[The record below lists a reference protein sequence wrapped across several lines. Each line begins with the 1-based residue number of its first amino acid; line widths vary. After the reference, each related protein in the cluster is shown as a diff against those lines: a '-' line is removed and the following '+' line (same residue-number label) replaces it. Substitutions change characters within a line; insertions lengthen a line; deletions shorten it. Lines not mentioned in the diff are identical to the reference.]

1 MTEKYLTIIF
11 FIVFSCFCNAQIDRF
26 KIQKTN
32 NSYKLISPTGNSFFS
47 LGITHTQALNYPNSM
62 KIFVNKYK
70 NDWSSASAEI
80 YRNLISWEFNTAGYG
95 APKEL
100 RKLIP
105 FMMPSQPLVGNS
117 SWLEKEKFFFSDIFD
132 FEVKKEIL
140 NKIQNMT
147 SEKDNP
153 NLIGYFWTDMPM
165 WNLKKSKEK
174 FGFNWVDYIKNL
186 PENSAGK
193 IRYEKFKNEQ
203 LFDDSLTFEENF
215 LKLIAKEYYKLIG
228 EETKRLDPDALIF
241 GERYAMHRV
250 PTYIIEE
257 ALPYIDV
264 VSIQPH
270 DCDFNENYFRKIH
283 EITGKPIII
292 CDHQCSFPTK
302 KYRYTMWQ
310 QLNNQTEV
318 AEKHSEYLNEVVNE
332 SYLIGYHRCQY
343 IDRYEPTNNLLK
355 QGMVKENGETYEPH
369 ASIIT
374 STNKKVKEIF
384 KERRK

>member
-1 MTEKYLTIIF
+1 MEKYLTIIF

-32 NSYKLISPTGNSFFS
+32 NSYKLISPTGSSFFS

-70 NDWSSASAEI
+70 NDWSLASAEI

-105 FMMPSQPLVGNS
+105 FMMPSQPLVRNS

-186 PENSAGK
+186 PENSAGRV
-193 IRYEKFKNEQ
+193 RYEKFKNEQ
-203 LFDDSLTFEENF
+203 LFDNSLTFEENF

-228 EETKRLDPDALIF
+228 DETKRLDPGALIF

-292 CDHQCSFPTK
+292 CDHQCSFPTE

-318 AEKHSEYLNEVVNE
+318 AEKHSEYLNEVINE

-374 STNKKVKEIF
+374 RTNKKVKEIF
-384 KERRK
+384 KEKRK

>member
-1 MTEKYLTIIF
+1 MKKYLTIIF
-11 FIVFSCFCNAQIDRF
+11 FIIFSCFCNAQIDRF

-32 NSYKLISPTGNSFFS
+32 NSYKLISPAGSSFFS

-70 NDWSSASAEI
+70 NDWSLASAEI

-140 NKIQNMT
+140 NKIKNMT

-270 DCDFNENYFRKIH
+270 DCDFNEIYFRKIH

-292 CDHQCSFPTK
+292 CDHQCSFPTE

-310 QLNNQTEV
+310 QLINQTEV
-318 AEKHSEYLNEVVNE
+318 AEKHSEYLNEVINE

-374 STNKKVKEIF
+374 RTNKKVKEIF
-384 KERRK
+384 KEKRK

>member
-1 MTEKYLTIIF
+1 MEKYLTIIF

-32 NSYKLISPTGNSFFS
+32 NSYKLISPTGSSFFS

-70 NDWSSASAEI
+70 NDWSLASAEI

-105 FMMPSQPLVGNS
+105 FMMPSQPLVRNS

-228 EETKRLDPDALIF
+228 DETKRLDPGALIF

-292 CDHQCSFPTK
+292 CDHQCSFPTE

-318 AEKHSEYLNEVVNE
+318 AEKHSEYLNEVINE

-374 STNKKVKEIF
+374 RTNKKVKEIF
-384 KERRK
+384 KEKRK

>member
-1 MTEKYLTIIF
+1 MEKYLTIIF
-11 FIVFSCFCNAQIDRF
+11 FIIFSCFCNAQIDRF

-153 NLIGYFWTDMPM
+153 NLIGYFRTDMPM

-186 PENSAGK
+186 PENSAGR

-203 LFDDSLTFEENF
+203 LFDNSLTFEENF

-228 EETKRLDPDALIF
+228 EETKRLDPGALIF

-250 PTYIIEE
+250 PKYIIEE

-270 DCDFNENYFRKIH
+270 DCDFNEVYFRKIH

-292 CDHQCSFPTK
+292 CDHQCSFPTE

-318 AEKHSEYLNEVVNE
+318 AEKHREYLNEVVNE

-374 STNKKVKEIF
+374 RTNKKVKEIF
-384 KERRK
+384 KEKRK

>member
-1 MTEKYLTIIF
+1 MEKYLTIIF
-11 FIVFSCFCNAQIDRF
+11 FIIFSCFCNAQIDRF

-32 NSYKLISPTGNSFFS
+32 NSYKLISPTGSSFFS

-70 NDWSSASAEI
+70 NDWSLASAEI

-117 SWLEKEKFFFSDIFD
+117 SWLEKEFFFFSDIFD

-186 PENSAGK
+186 PETSAGR

-203 LFDDSLTFEENF
+203 LFDNSLTFEENF

-228 EETKRLDPDALIF
+228 EETKRLDPGALIF

-374 STNKKVKEIF
+374 RTNKKVKEIF
-384 KERRK
+384 KEKRK

>member
-1 MTEKYLTIIF
+1 MKKYLTIIF
-11 FIVFSCFCNAQIDRF
+11 FIIFSCFCNAQIDRF

-70 NDWSSASAEI
+70 NDWSLASAEI

-105 FMMPSQPLVGNS
+105 FMMPSQPLVENS

-186 PENSAGK
+186 PENSAGR
-193 IRYEKFKNEQ
+193 IRYEKFKNEP

-228 EETKRLDPDALIF
+228 EETKRLDPGTLIF

-250 PTYIIEE
+250 PTYIMEE

-270 DCDFNENYFRKIH
+270 DCDFNEIYFRKIH
-283 EITGKPIII
+283 EITGKPIMI
-292 CDHQCSFPTK
+292 CDHQCSFPTE

-318 AEKHSEYLNEVVNE
+318 AEKHSEYLNEVINE

-343 IDRYEPTNNLLK
+343 IDRFEPTNNLLK

-374 STNKKVKEIF
+374 RTNKKVKEIF
-384 KERRK
+384 KEKRK

>member
-1 MTEKYLTIIF
+1 MEKYLTIIF
-11 FIVFSCFCNAQIDRF
+11 FIIFSCFCNAQIDRF

-32 NSYKLISPTGNSFFS
+32 NSYKLISPTGSSFFS

-70 NDWSSASAEI
+70 NDWSLASAEI

-132 FEVKKEIL
+132 FEVKIEIL

-186 PENSAGK
+186 PENSAGR

-203 LFDDSLTFEENF
+203 LFDNSLTFEENF

-228 EETKRLDPDALIF
+228 EETKRLDPGALIF

-292 CDHQCSFPTK
+292 CDHQCSFPTE

-374 STNKKVKEIF
+374 RTNKKVKEIF
-384 KERRK
+384 KEKRK

>member
-1 MTEKYLTIIF
+1 MKKYLTIIF
-11 FIVFSCFCNAQIDRF
+11 FIIFSCFCNAQIDRF

-32 NSYKLISPTGNSFFS
+32 NSYKLISPAGSSFFS

-62 KIFVNKYK
+62 KIFVNKYQ
-70 NDWSSASAEI
+70 NDWSLASAEI

-228 EETKRLDPDALIF
+228 EETKRLDPGALIF

-250 PTYIIEE
+250 PKYIIEE

-270 DCDFNENYFRKIH
+270 DCDFNEIYFRKIH

-292 CDHQCSFPTK
+292 CDHQCSFPTE

-318 AEKHSEYLNEVVNE
+318 AEKHREYLNEVVNE

-374 STNKKVKEIF
+374 RTNKKVKEIF
-384 KERRK
+384 KEKRK

>member
-1 MTEKYLTIIF
+1 MEKYLTIIF
-11 FIVFSCFCNAQIDRF
+11 FIIFSCFCNAQIDRF

-70 NDWSSASAEI
+70 NDWSLASAEI

-105 FMMPSQPLVGNS
+105 FMMPSQPLVKNS
-117 SWLEKEKFFFSDIFD
+117 SWLDKEKFFFSDIFD

-140 NKIQNMT
+140 NKIKNMT

-228 EETKRLDPDALIF
+228 DETKRLDPGALIF

-292 CDHQCSFPTK
+292 CDHQCSFPTE

-318 AEKHSEYLNEVVNE
+318 AEKHSEYLNEVINE

-374 STNKKVKEIF
+374 RTNKKVKEIF
-384 KERRK
+384 KEKRK

>member
-1 MTEKYLTIIF
+1 MEKYLTIIF
-11 FIVFSCFCNAQIDRF
+11 FIIFSCFCNAQIDRF

-32 NSYKLISPTGNSFFS
+32 NSYKLISPTGSSFFS

-70 NDWSSASAEI
+70 NDWSLASAEI

-186 PENSAGK
+186 PENSAGR

-203 LFDDSLTFEENF
+203 LFDNSLTFEENF

-228 EETKRLDPDALIF
+228 EETKRLDPGALIF

-283 EITGKPIII
+283 EIAGKPIII

-374 STNKKVKEIF
+374 RTNKKVKEIF
-384 KERRK
+384 KEKRK

>member
-1 MTEKYLTIIF
+1 MEKYLTIIF
-11 FIVFSCFCNAQIDRF
+11 FIIFSCFCNAQIDRF

-32 NSYKLISPTGNSFFS
+32 NSYKLISPAGSSFFS

-70 NDWSSASAEI
+70 NDWSLASAEI

-140 NKIQNMT
+140 NKIKNMT

-270 DCDFNENYFRKIH
+270 DCDFNEIYFRKIH

-292 CDHQCSFPTK
+292 CDHQCSFPTE

-310 QLNNQTEV
+310 QLINQTEV
-318 AEKHSEYLNEVVNE
+318 AEKHSEYLNEVINE

-374 STNKKVKEIF
+374 RTNKKVKEIF
-384 KERRK
+384 KEKRK

>member
-1 MTEKYLTIIF
+1 MEKYLTIIF
-11 FIVFSCFCNAQIDRF
+11 FIIFSCFCNAQIDRF

-32 NSYKLISPTGNSFFS
+32 NSYKLISPTGSSFFS

-70 NDWSSASAEI
+70 NDWSLASAEI

-186 PENSAGK
+186 PENSAGR

-203 LFDDSLTFEENF
+203 LFDNSLTFEENF

-228 EETKRLDPDALIF
+228 EETKRLDPGALIF

-374 STNKKVKEIF
+374 RTNKKVKEIF
-384 KERRK
+384 KEKRK

>member
-1 MTEKYLTIIF
+1 MEKYLTIIF
-11 FIVFSCFCNAQIDRF
+11 FIIFSCFCNAQIDRF

-32 NSYKLISPTGNSFFS
+32 NSYKLISPTGSSFFS

-105 FMMPSQPLVGNS
+105 FMMPSQPLVRNS

-140 NKIQNMT
+140 NKIKNMT

-186 PENSAGK
+186 PENSAGR

-203 LFDDSLTFEENF
+203 LFDNSLTFEENF

-228 EETKRLDPDALIF
+228 EETKRLDPGALIF

-250 PTYIIEE
+250 PKYIIEE

-270 DCDFNENYFRKIH
+270 DCDFNEVYFRKIH

-374 STNKKVKEIF
+374 RTNKKVKEIF
-384 KERRK
+384 KEKRK

>member
-1 MTEKYLTIIF
+1 MKKYLTIIF
-11 FIVFSCFCNAQIDRF
+11 FIIFSCFCNAQIDRF

-32 NSYKLISPTGNSFFS
+32 NSYTLISPNGNSFFS

-70 NDWSSASAEI
+70 NDWSLASAEI

-105 FMMPSQPLVGNS
+105 FMMPSQPLVENS

-186 PENSAGK
+186 PENSAGR
-193 IRYEKFKNEQ
+193 IRYEKFKNEP

-228 EETKRLDPDALIF
+228 EETKRLDPGTLIF

-250 PTYIIEE
+250 PTYIMEE

-270 DCDFNENYFRKIH
+270 DCDFNEIYFRKIH
-283 EITGKPIII
+283 EITGKPIMI
-292 CDHQCSFPTK
+292 CDHQCSFPTE

-318 AEKHSEYLNEVVNE
+318 AEKHSEYLNEVINE

-343 IDRYEPTNNLLK
+343 IDRFEPTNNLLK

-374 STNKKVKEIF
+374 RTNKKVKEIF
-384 KERRK
+384 KEKRK

>member
-1 MTEKYLTIIF
+1 MEKYLTIIF

-32 NSYKLISPTGNSFFS
+32 NSYKLISPTGSSFFS

-70 NDWSSASAEI
+70 NDWSLASAEI

-270 DCDFNENYFRKIH
+270 DCDFNEIYFRKIH

-292 CDHQCSFPTK
+292 CDHQCSFPTE

-310 QLNNQTEV
+310 QLINQTEV
-318 AEKHSEYLNEVVNE
+318 AEKHSEYLNEVINE

-374 STNKKVKEIF
+374 RTNKKVKEIF
-384 KERRK
+384 KEKRK

>member
-1 MTEKYLTIIF
+1 MEKYLTIIF
-11 FIVFSCFCNAQIDRF
+11 FIIFSCFCNAQIDRF

-32 NSYKLISPTGNSFFS
+32 NSYKLISPTGSSFFS

-70 NDWSSASAEI
+70 NDWSLASAEI

-153 NLIGYFWTDMPM
+153 NLIVYFWTDMPM

-186 PENSAGK
+186 PETSAGR

-203 LFDDSLTFEENF
+203 LFDNSLTFEENF

-228 EETKRLDPDALIF
+228 EETKRLDPGALIF

-374 STNKKVKEIF
+374 RTNKKVKEIF
-384 KERRK
+384 KEKRK

>member
-1 MTEKYLTIIF
+1 MEKYLTIIF
-11 FIVFSCFCNAQIDRF
+11 FIIFSCFCNAQIDRF

-32 NSYKLISPTGNSFFS
+32 NGYKLISPTGSSFFS

-70 NDWSSASAEI
+70 NDWSLASSEI

-186 PENSAGK
+186 PENSAGR

-203 LFDDSLTFEENF
+203 LFDNSLTFEENF

-228 EETKRLDPDALIF
+228 EETKRLDPGALIF

-374 STNKKVKEIF
+374 WTNKKVKEIF
-384 KERRK
+384 KEKRK

>member
-1 MTEKYLTIIF
+1 MKKYLTIIF
-11 FIVFSCFCNAQIDRF
+11 FIIFSCFCNAQIDRF

-105 FMMPSQPLVGNS
+105 FMMPSQPLVKNS

-186 PENSAGK
+186 PENSAGR
-193 IRYEKFKNEQ
+193 IRYEKFKNEP

-228 EETKRLDPDALIF
+228 EETKRLDPGALIF

-270 DCDFNENYFRKIH
+270 DCDFNEIYFRKIY

-292 CDHQCSFPTK
+292 CDHQCSFPTE

-318 AEKHSEYLNEVVNE
+318 AEKHSEYLNKVVNE

-374 STNKKVKEIF
+374 RTNKKVKEIF
-384 KERRK
+384 KEKRK

>member
-1 MTEKYLTIIF
+1 MEKYLTIIF
-11 FIVFSCFCNAQIDRF
+11 FIIFSCFCNAQIDRF

-32 NSYKLISPTGNSFFS
+32 NSYKLISPTGSSFFS

-70 NDWSSASAEI
+70 NDWSLASAEI

-186 PENSAGK
+186 PENSAGR

-203 LFDDSLTFEENF
+203 LFDNSLTFEENF

-228 EETKRLDPDALIF
+228 EETKRLDPGALIF

-302 KYRYTMWQ
+302 KYRYTIWQ

-374 STNKKVKEIF
+374 RTNKKVKEIF
-384 KERRK
+384 KEKRK

>member
-1 MTEKYLTIIF
+1 MKKYLTIIF
-11 FIVFSCFCNAQIDRF
+11 FIIFSCFCNAQIDRF

-32 NSYKLISPTGNSFFS
+32 NSYKLISPAGSSFFS

-62 KIFVNKYK
+62 KIFVNKYQ
-70 NDWSSASAEI
+70 NDWSLASAEI

-140 NKIQNMT
+140 NKIKNMT

-228 EETKRLDPDALIF
+228 EETKRLDPGALIF

-250 PTYIIEE
+250 PKYIIEE

-270 DCDFNENYFRKIH
+270 DCDFNEIYFRKIH

-292 CDHQCSFPTK
+292 CDHQCSFPTE

-318 AEKHSEYLNEVVNE
+318 AEKHREYLNEVVNE

-374 STNKKVKEIF
+374 RTNKKVKEIF
-384 KERRK
+384 KEKRK

>member
-1 MTEKYLTIIF
+1 MKKYLTIIF
-11 FIVFSCFCNAQIDRF
+11 FIIFSCFCNAQIDRF

-70 NDWSSASAEI
+70 NDWSLASAEI

-105 FMMPSQPLVGNS
+105 FMMPSQPLVRNS

-186 PENSAGK
+186 PENSAGRV
-193 IRYEKFKNEQ
+193 RYEKFKNEQ
-203 LFDDSLTFEENF
+203 LFDNSLTFEENF

-228 EETKRLDPDALIF
+228 DETKRLDPGALIF

-292 CDHQCSFPTK
+292 CDHQCSFPTE

-318 AEKHSEYLNEVVNE
+318 AEKHSEYLNEVINE

-374 STNKKVKEIF
+374 RTNKKVKEIF
-384 KERRK
+384 KEKRK

>member
-1 MTEKYLTIIF
+1 MEKYLTIIF
-11 FIVFSCFCNAQIDRF
+11 FIVFSCFCNAQINRF

-105 FMMPSQPLVGNS
+105 FMMPSQPLVENS

-132 FEVKKEIL
+132 TTIRKEIL
-140 NKIQNMT
+140 DKIKNMT

-174 FGFNWVDYIKNL
+174 FGFNWVDFIKAL
-186 PENSAGK
+186 PKNSAGR

-203 LFDDSLTFEENF
+203 LIDNSLTFEENF
-215 LKLIAKEYYKLIG
+215 LKLIAREYYQLIG
-228 EETKRLDPDALIF
+228 QETKRLDPGALIF

-250 PTYIIEE
+250 PLYILEE

-270 DCDFNENYFRKIH
+270 DCDFNEKYFRKIH
-283 EITGKPIII
+283 EITGKPILI
-292 CDHQCSFPTK
+292 CDHQCSFPTE

-310 QLNNQTEV
+310 QLDNQKEV
-318 AEKHSEYLNEVVNE
+318 ADKHSEYINDVVNE
-332 SYLIGYHRCQY
+332 PYLIGYHRCQY
-343 IDRYEPTNNLLK
+343 IDRYEPINNLLK
-355 QGMVKENGETYEPH
+355 QGMINEDGVAYEPH

-374 STNKKVKEIF
+374 STNKKAKEVF
-384 KERRK
+384 ERTRM

>member
-1 MTEKYLTIIF
+1 MKKYLTIIF
-11 FIVFSCFCNAQIDRF
+11 FIIFSCFCNAQIDRF

-32 NSYKLISPTGNSFFS
+32 NSYKLISPTGSSFFS

-70 NDWSSASAEI
+70 NDWSLASAEI

-105 FMMPSQPLVGNS
+105 FMMPSQPLVKNS

-186 PENSAGK
+186 PENSAGR
-193 IRYEKFKNEQ
+193 IRYEKFKNEP
-203 LFDDSLTFEENF
+203 LIDDSLTFEENF

-228 EETKRLDPDALIF
+228 KETKRLDPGALIF

-270 DCDFNENYFRKIH
+270 DCDFNENYFRRLHLMTK
-283 EITGKPIII
+283 KPILI
-292 CDHQCSFPTK
+292 CDHQCSFPTE
-302 KYRYTMWQ
+302 KYRYTMWK
-310 QLNNQTEV
+310 QLDNQTEV
-318 AEKHSEYLNEVVNE
+318 ANKYAEYIKDVVNE
-332 SYLIGYHRCQY
+332 PYLIGYHRCQY
-343 IDRYEPTNNLLK
+343 IDRFEPINNLLK
-355 QGMVKENGETYEPH
+355 QGMIMESGKAYEPH

-374 STNKKVKEIF
+374 NINKKVKDIF
-384 KERRK
+384 KEMRN

>member
-1 MTEKYLTIIF
+1 MEKYLTIIF
-11 FIVFSCFCNAQIDRF
+11 FIIFSCFCNAQIDRF

-32 NSYKLISPTGNSFFS
+32 NSYKLISPTGSSFFS

-70 NDWSSASAEI
+70 NDWSVASAEI

-105 FMMPSQPLVGNS
+105 FMMPSQPLVRNS

-140 NKIQNMT
+140 NKIKNMT

-186 PENSAGK
+186 PENSAGR

-203 LFDDSLTFEENF
+203 LFDNSLTFEENF

-228 EETKRLDPDALIF
+228 EETKRLDPGALIF

-250 PTYIIEE
+250 PKYIIEE

-270 DCDFNENYFRKIH
+270 DCDFNEVYFRKIH

>member
-1 MTEKYLTIIF
+1 MEKYLTIIF
-11 FIVFSCFCNAQIDRF
+11 FIIFSCFCNAQIDRF

-32 NSYKLISPTGNSFFS
+32 NSYKLISPTGSSFFS

-70 NDWSSASAEI
+70 NDWSLASAEI

-186 PENSAGK
+186 PETSAGR

-203 LFDDSLTFEENF
+203 LFDNSLTFEENF

-228 EETKRLDPDALIF
+228 EETKRLDPGALIF

-374 STNKKVKEIF
+374 RTNKKVKEIF
-384 KERRK
+384 KEKRK

>member
-1 MTEKYLTIIF
+1 MEKYLTIIF
-11 FIVFSCFCNAQIDRF
+11 FIIFSCFCNAQIDRF

-105 FMMPSQPLVGNS
+105 FMMPSQPLVKNS

-186 PENSAGK
+186 PENSAGR
-193 IRYEKFKNEQ
+193 IRYEKFKNEP

-228 EETKRLDPDALIF
+228 EETKRLDPGALIF

-270 DCDFNENYFRKIH
+270 DCDFNEIYFRKIY

-292 CDHQCSFPTK
+292 CDHQCSFPTE

-318 AEKHSEYLNEVVNE
+318 AEKHSEYLNKVVNE

-374 STNKKVKEIF
+374 RTNKKVKEIF
-384 KERRK
+384 KEKRK

>member
-1 MTEKYLTIIF
+1 MEKYLTIIF
-11 FIVFSCFCNAQIDRF
+11 FIIFSCFCNAQIDRF

-186 PENSAGK
+186 PENSAGR

-203 LFDDSLTFEENF
+203 LFDNSLTFEENF

-228 EETKRLDPDALIF
+228 EETKRLDPGALIF

-270 DCDFNENYFRKIH
+270 DCDFNEVYFRKIH

-374 STNKKVKEIF
+374 RTNKKVKEIF
-384 KERRK
+384 KEKRK

>member
-1 MTEKYLTIIF
+1 
-11 FIVFSCFCNAQIDRF
+11 
-26 KIQKTN
+26 
-32 NSYKLISPTGNSFFS
+32 
-47 LGITHTQALNYPNSM
+47 M

-105 FMMPSQPLVGNS
+105 FMMPSQPLVKNS

-186 PENSAGK
+186 PENSAGR
-193 IRYEKFKNEQ
+193 IRYEKFKNEP

-228 EETKRLDPDALIF
+228 EETKRLDPGALIF

-270 DCDFNENYFRKIH
+270 DCDFNEIYFRKIY

-292 CDHQCSFPTK
+292 CDHQCSFPTE

-318 AEKHSEYLNEVVNE
+318 AEKHSEYLNKVVNE

-374 STNKKVKEIF
+374 RTNKKVKEIF
-384 KERRK
+384 KEKRK